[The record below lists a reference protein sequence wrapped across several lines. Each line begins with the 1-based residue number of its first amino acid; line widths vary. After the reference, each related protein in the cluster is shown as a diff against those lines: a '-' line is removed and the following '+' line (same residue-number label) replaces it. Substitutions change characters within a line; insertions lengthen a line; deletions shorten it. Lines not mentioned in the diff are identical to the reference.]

1 MSKKMILK
9 IAADI
14 LMTAALP
21 LLMCYSLVGEFAH
34 EVIGII
40 MFALFI
46 AHHILNLGW
55 VKNLFNGKYTFQ
67 RTINTLVN
75 AVIFICMLGLMY
87 SGIVMS
93 KHIFTFLHIGGASFA
108 RTVHMLC
115 AYWGFVLMSLHLGM
129 HIRIIISAMKK
140 AMKFKTS
147 KATAIITNV
156 IFGMISAMGVYFF
169 IQLKLADYLFIRS
182 PFVFFDFSVPVIIMI
197 LEYVTVMVLF
207 AQIGYAVSILLNSK
221 KHKQQ

>member
-1 MSKKMILK
+1 MSRKMILK

-21 LLMCYSLVGEFAH
+21 LLMCYSLVGEFTH

-46 AHHILNLGW
+46 AHHVLNFGW
-55 VKNLFNGKYTFQ
+55 VKNLFKGKYTLQ
-67 RTINTLVN
+67 RTVNTFVN
-75 AVIFICMLGLMY
+75 ATIFICMLGLMY

-93 KHIFTFLHIGGASFA
+93 KHVFAFLHFGGASFA

-129 HIRIIISAMKK
+129 HIRIIIGAMKK
-140 AMKFKTS
+140 SMKFKAS
-147 KATAIITNV
+147 EN
-156 IFGMISAMGVYFF
+156 S
-169 IQLKLADYLFIRS
+169 
-182 PFVFFDFSVPVIIMI
+182 
-197 LEYVTVMVLF
+197 MV
-207 AQIGYAVSILLNSK
+207 
-221 KHKQQ
+221 